1 MQAPSKQP
9 KATRGWFVRCLHN
22 WLNNNGELVDAV
34 VASGTERKAAVEE
47 MVQRALAEAKNYAD
61 ARERNDRALDIAR
74 SEFRRLCNEHTV
86 KAVILQSGNDI
97 DSEDELAGNYGDEH
111 DQV

>member
-1 MQAPSKQP
+1 M
-9 KATRGWFVRCLHN
+9 
-22 WLNNNGELVDAV
+22 
-34 VASGTERKAAVEE
+34 
-47 MVQRALAEAKNYAD
+47 QRALAEAKNYAD

-86 KAVILQSGNDI
+86 KAVILESGNDI